1 MQYEKK
7 TKKKKKRTELM
18 ESHKQNQRIDLSYR
32 KAKRERNREI

>member
-7 TKKKKKRTELM
+7 TKKKKRTELM

-32 KAKRERNREI
+32 KAKRERNLKR